1 MIPKI
6 IHYCWFGH
14 NPKPE
19 IVNKC
24 IESWQKLCPDYEI
37 REWNEENFDYTQCQ
51 YAADA
56 YKEKKW
62 GFVSDYA
69 RLKIIYDFGGIY
81 LDTDVELLKNL
92 DPLLNRSAV
101 MGFENEQYVSTGLI
115 IMAEAHNSII
125 KTMYELYYTQSFYN
139 KDGTLNMLPCP
150 KYNTEVLIRYGLRQ
164 NNTEQIISDGI
175 SQVTVFPTEYFCPMN
190 FESGQIASSENTYA
204 IHHYAGSWLDDE
216 DRERHELYKSL
227 LNKYNNRKISL
238 LLFKIICGCKRIHEQ
253 GIFSAL
259 AYYLK
264 KCCFHIHS

>member
-24 IESWQKLCPDYEI
+24 IESWQKFCPDYEI

-69 RLKIIYDFGGIY
+69 RLKIIYDLGGIY

-92 DPLLNRSAV
+92 DPLLNTSAV
-101 MGFENEQYVSTGLI
+101 MGFENEQYVATGLI

-139 KDGTLNMLPCP
+139 KDGTLNMIPCP

-164 NNTEQIISDGI
+164 NNTEQIISDGV
-175 SQVTVFPTEYFCPMN
+175 SQVTVFPTEYFCPMDCMKG
-190 FESGQIASSENTYA
+190 EIKCTEHTYC
-204 IHHYAGSWLDDE
+204 IHHYIGSWVDE
-216 DRERHELYKSL
+216 FEKKIIEYHRYIYNKYKKKWVCAILAHLFYFRLRISVFGLYKTI
-227 LNKYNNRKISL
+227 KYYI
-238 LLFKIICGCKRIHEQ
+238 KRIV
-253 GIFSAL
+253 
-259 AYYLK
+259 K
-264 KCCFHIHS
+264 